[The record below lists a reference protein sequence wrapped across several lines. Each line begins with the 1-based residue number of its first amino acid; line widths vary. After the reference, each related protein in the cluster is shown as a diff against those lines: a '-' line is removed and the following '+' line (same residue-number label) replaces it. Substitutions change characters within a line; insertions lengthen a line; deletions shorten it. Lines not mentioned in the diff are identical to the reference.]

1 LGDAPHVI
9 AACLGHALKG
19 VAGTYRR
26 YRYLAEKSRALQIWA
41 DEVLVE
47 EIRAA
52 A

>member
-1 LGDAPHVI
+1 MSVPRDPSPGG
-9 AACLGHALKG
+9 AAASSLRDGIDP
-19 VAGTYRR
+19 YS
-26 YRYLAEKSRALQIWA
+26 YLAEKSRALQLWA